1 METISPALCPPVM
14 KQGNQGL
21 ISKLELAPRHGQTA
35 QLKVVGSRGTLS
47 LCISSP
53 VFWMDT
59 LASWLSCPV
68 FGQGQHGAKQGWAL
82 A

>member
-21 ISKLELAPRHGQTA
+21 ISKLELAPCRGQTA
-35 QLKVVGSRGTLS
+35 QLMVVGSGGTLP

-53 VFWMDT
+53 GFWMDI

-68 FGQGQHGAKQGWAL
+68 FGQGRHGARQGWAL